1 MRGSLKAD
9 GQPKTE
15 GNHNN
20 TTKMKHKK
28 RIFLVITVIVLVY
41 SMLCYLI
48 LPMFWIHYEHHPVMA
63 DAVKCTVTKDGIPG
77 DPLNVG
83 LIGTRKELIFAMTSA
98 GWVPADPITLYSSLD
113 IVASVL
119 LHQPYSNAPVSNL
132 YLYGRRQDLAF
143 EKLVNGSPK
152 ERHHVRF
159 WCNDQL
165 GQDGRPMWIGSATF
179 DRSVGLSH
187 LTGQITH
194 HIDADI
200 DAERDKL
207 MNDLVQVGELVEV
220 YQVTGIGPTL
230 NGHNGGGDRYF
241 TDGELDIGVISS
253 HNRKQSTSP
262 IMKENPTAIT
272 VKNKIWNVL
281 KKRL

>member
-1 MRGSLKAD
+1 MNAD
-9 GQPKTE
+9 GQTKT
-15 GNHNN
+15 GNSRSN
-20 TTKMKHKK
+20 TMKLKRKK
-28 RIFLVITVIVLVY
+28 RIFIIITVIVIGYAL
-41 SMLCYLI
+41 LCYI
-48 LPMFWIHYEHHPVMA
+48 VLPMFWVHYEHHPVMS
-63 DAVKCTVTKDGIPG
+63 DAVKCTVTKDGIPA

-83 LIGTRKELIFAMTSA
+83 LIGTRKELIFALISA
-98 GWVPADPITLYSSLD
+98 GWLPADPITLHSSLD

-119 LHQPYSNAPVSNL
+119 LHEPYENAPVSNL
-132 YLYGRRQDLAF
+132 YLYGRKQDLAF
-143 EKLVNGSPK
+143 EKIVDGSPK

-159 WCNDQL
+159 WCDDHL
-165 GQDGRPMWIGSATF
+165 GQNGRPMWIGSATY
-179 DRSVGLSH
+179 DRCIGLSH
-187 LTGQITH
+187 RTGQITH

-241 TDGELDIGVISS
+241 TDGELNIGVISS
-253 HNRKQSTSP
+253 QNRKQTTSP
-262 IMKENPTAIT
+262 IMKENPTAIR

-281 KKRL
+281 EKRF